1 MSRWLDPIVTR
12 LERLA
17 VVRTRLIGLA
27 LLRILLGL
35 YAAHFLL
42 ADYSR
47 RGFFWGPHGMLPYQ
61 DFLGEIQPGQ
71 FSVLAFSSAPWYF
84 ELVFHLSALVAV
96 AFAVFGGRTLTVLL
110 AVVLWSFGIRN
121 WEMLQG
127 GDVLAKILVLFLVF
141 TTTDAY
147 LSPWARRRRQRLA
160 LAGQRLS
167 LVTVLHNA
175 AAFLIVFQVTTVY
188 VVAGLLKLQGARWL
202 DGTAMYYIAHIPQYS
217 FFAPFTALTGHGSV
231 TTVITYGTL
240 VLEIAFP
247 VIVLA
252 RRRLV
257 REIGVISAEAMHV
270 GIIVTMGLVRFGL
283 IMIGADSMCL
293 RDEDYRSLRRT
304 VLAWWRSSGAGQL
317 VRRRPASARPA
328 LGAGLTSALD
338 TGSAPALARATAVD
352 GEVPEP
358 SSPDSSGAGA
368 PDSGVD
374 AGQGP
379 AARLA

>member
-1 MSRWLDPIVTR
+1 MNQWFDAIMTR

-17 VVRTRLIGLA
+17 VVRTRLIGLT

-42 ADYSR
+42 ADYTR

-71 FSVLAFSSAPWYF
+71 FSLLSLSSASWYF
-84 ELVFHLSALVAV
+84 ELVFHLSALVVV
-96 AFAVFGGRTLTVLL
+96 AFAVCGGRALTVAL
-110 AVVLWSFGIRN
+110 AVVLWSFGIRD

-160 LAGQRLS
+160 LSGQRPS
-167 LVTVLHNA
+167 LGTVLHNA
-175 AAFLIVFQVTTVY
+175 AAFLIVFQVATVY
-188 VVAGLLKLQGARWL
+188 FVAGLLKLQGARWL

-217 FFAPFTALTGHGSV
+217 FFAPFTALTSHGSV
-231 TTVITYGTL
+231 TTAVTYGTL

-247 VIVLA
+247 VIVMA

-257 REIGVISAEAMHV
+257 REVGVISAEAMHV

-283 IMIGADSMCL
+283 IMIGADAVCL

-304 VLAWWRSSGAGQL
+304 VLAWWQRAGVGALYGRRAPVAVPALPSGPAPVRAPAPAASRTPVSEPQAAEGSASDQPASGA
-317 VRRRPASARPA
+317 VA
-328 LGAGLTSALD
+328 
-338 TGSAPALARATAVD
+338 
-352 GEVPEP
+352 
-358 SSPDSSGAGA
+358 
-368 PDSGVD
+368 D
-374 AGQGP
+374 AGP
-379 AARLA
+379 DAAARLA